1 MKKIHLR
8 ILSRC
13 GRKKRVISRPF
24 FPHITRYQVSCMYS
38 PFTLALKYLR
48 YYITAS
54 NGRGH
59 GVHSPFIFNFIT
71 NVLNDDRYFQ
81 SYREIEDLRKK
92 LLLDK
97 TILQVE
103 DFGAGSG
110 SSKTKLF
117 SAHIDRR
124 SIASIAKNAA
134 KPKKFGR
141 LLFRMINYYQPET
154 ILELGT
160 SLGIS
165 TCYLAAANPANR
177 VVTME
182 GASQIARVALQN
194 FKTSEL
200 KNIELIQGNFD
211 EMLPSVIAKLSQID
225 FAFVDGNHRKEPTER
240 YFNQLLSCSSGSTIL
255 VFDDIHWSN
264 EMELAWETIKNDAR
278 VTCTID
284 LFFIGI
290 VFFNTSFKEKQ
301 NITIRF

>member
-1 MKKIHLR
+1 
-8 ILSRC
+8 
-13 GRKKRVISRPF
+13 
-24 FPHITRYQVSCMYS
+24 MYS
-38 PFTLALKYLR
+38 PFTLAIKYFR

-54 NGRGH
+54 NGKGH
-59 GVHSPFIFNFIT
+59 GIHSPFIFQFVT
-71 NVLNDDRYFQ
+71 HVLNDDRYFQ
-81 SYREIEDLRKK
+81 SYGEIKDLRKK

-110 SSKTKLF
+110 HLKNNTASLHS
-117 SAHIDRR
+117 DRR
-124 SIASIAKNAA
+124 SIASIAENAA
-134 KPKKFGR
+134 KPEKFGR

-165 TCYLAAANPANR
+165 TGYLAAANPAAR

-182 GASQIARVALQN
+182 GASQIARVARQN
-194 FKTSEL
+194 FKTLEL
-200 KNIELIQGNFD
+200 KNIELAEGNFD
-211 EMLPSVIAKLSQID
+211 ETLPSVIAKLSQID
-225 FAFVDGNHRKEPTER
+225 FAFIDGNHRKEPTER
-240 YFNQLLSCSSGSTIL
+240 YFNQLLNCSSGATIL
-255 VFDDIHWSN
+255 VFDDIHWSK

-284 LFFIGI
+284 LFFIGV

-301 NITIRF
+301 NIAIRF

>member
-1 MKKIHLR
+1 
-8 ILSRC
+8 
-13 GRKKRVISRPF
+13 
-24 FPHITRYQVSCMYS
+24 MYS
-38 PFTLALKYLR
+38 LFTPALKYFR

-81 SYREIEDLRKK
+81 SYGEIEELRKK

-97 TILQVE
+97 TILEVE
-103 DFGAGSG
+103 DFGAGSVNF
-110 SSKTKLF
+110 KTKL
-117 SAHIDRR
+117 AAGHADRR

-134 KPKKFGR
+134 KSKKFGR

-165 TCYLAAANPANR
+165 TCYLAAANPAAR

-182 GASQIARVALQN
+182 GASQIARVARQN
-194 FKTSEL
+194 FETSGF
-200 KNIELIQGNFD
+200 KNIELTAGNFD
-211 EMLPSVIAKLSQID
+211 ETLPSVIAKLSRID
-225 FAFVDGNHRKEPTER
+225 FAFIDGNHRKEPTER
-240 YFNQLLSCSSGSTIL
+240 YFNQLLSRSSASSIF
-255 VFDDIHWSN
+255 VFDDIHWSK
-264 EMELAWETIKNDAR
+264 EMEQAWDTIKKDIR

>member
-1 MKKIHLR
+1 
-8 ILSRC
+8 
-13 GRKKRVISRPF
+13 
-24 FPHITRYQVSCMYS
+24 MYS
-38 PFTLALKYLR
+38 PFTLALKYFR

-59 GVHSPFIFNFIT
+59 GIHSPFIFNFIT

-81 SYREIEDLRKK
+81 SYGEIENLREE
-92 LLLDK
+92 LLIDK
-97 TILQVE
+97 TVLNID

-110 SSKTKLF
+110 SSKTKLS
-117 SAHIDRR
+117 SAHSDRR

-134 KPKKFGR
+134 KPKKIGR
-141 LLFRMINYYQPET
+141 LLFRMINFYQPET

-165 TCYLAAANPANR
+165 TCYLAAANPAAR

-182 GASQIARVALQN
+182 GASQIARVARQN
-194 FKTSEL
+194 FTKAEL
-200 KNIELIQGNFD
+200 KNIELVQGNFD
-211 EMLPSVIAKLSQID
+211 ETLPSVIAKLSRID
-225 FAFVDGNHRKEPTER
+225 FAFIDGNHRKEPTER
-240 YFNQLLSCSSGSTIL
+240 YFNQLLGCSSVSTIL
-255 VFDDIHWSN
+255 VFDDIHWSK

-290 VFFNTSFKEKQ
+290 VFLNTSFKEKQ